1 MDELDVIDVTSG
13 DNTPAPVPNATAVL
27 VLGIISIVGCFLYA
41 IPGIVCSII
50 ALVLHKRDKA
60 LYLANPVKYENS
72 FKTSK
77 AGHICA
83 IIGLSLSL
91 LFIVILIIYFVF
103 IFSVVAGAMGRM
115 H

>member
-1 MDELDVIDVTSG
+1 MDELDVIDVSSG
-13 DNTPAPVPNATAVL
+13 DNTPAQVPNATAVL
-27 VLGIISIVGCFLYA
+27 VLGIISIVGCFMYA

-50 ALVLHKRDKA
+50 ALVLHKKDKA
-60 LYLANPVKYENS
+60 LYYSNPVKYENS

-83 IIGLSLSL
+83 VVGLSLSL
-91 LFIVILIIYFVF
+91 AFIVFLIVYF
-103 IFSVVAGAMGRM
+103 IFIVSIFATAVGRI